1 MMDKEQRIQQR
12 AFEIWVAEGRPAG
25 QHDRHWQMARE
36 AIAQEETL
44 KSTVL
49 PAEANKDAA
58 EDAAVENAVAALDNA
73 GKAVPAK
80 RKAGRAGRK

>member
-1 MMDKEQRIQQR
+1 MDMEQRIRER
-12 AFEIWVAEGRPAG
+12 AYEIWVAEGRPRG
-25 QHDRHWQMARE
+25 RHQRHWQMARE

-58 EDAAVENAVAALDNA
+58 EDAVIENAVAALDNE
-73 GKAVPAK
+73 GKAAPLK
-80 RKAGRAGRK
+80 RRAGRR